1 MDLKHCPSSAT
12 LADFS
17 FGNGFSTS
25 EIVLRAHISACRHC
39 RTKIRE
45 IETIGSDLLMNEI
58 HDHLGTPLENIDSK
72 VDEIVE
78 GYDSSCDREGAKI
91 SNLSKSKADDF
102 ELDDSLDCLFPSYL
116 DCSFDALPWKSAGK
130 DIQLCK
136 LREDGNSRLWMI
148 KGKPGAKL
156 PKHSHRGQEL
166 TLVLKGAYACSSN
179 IYQPGDLHE
188 CDDENTHQPIIVGEV
203 DCISLVATEGN
214 LKFDNPFLRL
224 IQPMLGI

>member
-1 MDLKHCPSSAT
+1 MDLNHCPSSAT

-17 FGNGFSTS
+17 FGNSFSLS
-25 EIVLRAHISACRHC
+25 DIVLRAHISACPHC
-39 RTKIRE
+39 REKIRE
-45 IETIGSDLLMNEI
+45 IETIGSDLLMSGM
-58 HDHLGTPLENIDSK
+58 HKHLGSPLEDIDSQ
-72 VDEIVE
+72 VDKILG
-78 GYDSSCDREGAKI
+78 GYDSVTDSTDSKTT
-91 SNLSKSKADDF
+91 NLSKSKADDF
-102 ELDDSLDCLFPSYL
+102 ELDNSLDCLFPSYL
-116 DCSFDALPWKSAGK
+116 DCSFDALPWRSAGK

-188 CDDENTHQPIIVGEV
+188 CDDENTHQPIIVGET

-214 LKFDNPFLRL
+214 LRFDNLLLRMV
-224 IQPMLGI
+224 QPLLGI